1 MRKLIAAAGLAVV
14 LAGCGGSGPP
24 PEAYLA
30 SGLDPVARAEA
41 DAATEVLSEDP
52 TLSTEEIVAAV
63 LEALATAT
71 TEAPTTTV
79 TTLPPPPDLLGMT
92 LIEAQRAAGV
102 VGYSICYEVGEYE
115 TDGMAAVGLVV
126 HQYLDLADPECGITV
141 DLEQSEGAVLI
152 DEVNLPAGLYR
163 ITPDGMIQEVQE

>member
-1 MRKLIAAAGLAVV
+1 MRKLIAAAGLAV
-14 LAGCGGSGPP
+14 LAGCST
-24 PEAYLA
+24 EAA
-30 SGLDPVARAEA
+30 NDWHGLRADVDGLRA
-41 DAATEVLSEDP
+41 DVEELSENVH
-52 TLSTEEIVAAV
+52 I
-63 LEALATAT
+63 LEAADWQIPETET
-71 TEAPTTTV
+71 TVLPPPTTT
-79 TTLPPPPDLLGMT
+79 PEMPDLLGMT

-152 DEVNLPAGLYR
+152 DEVNLPPGLYR
-163 ITPDGMIQEVQE
+163 ITPDGMIQEVQEP